1 MCNRGKFF
9 IKLQETKQGVTLL
22 VKEEV
27 TPSAEVSENVK
38 SLLEESKG
46 VVHDEL
52 PEGLLSMRDIS
63 HHNDLISKASLFNFS
78 HYRCIQRE

>member
-1 MCNRGKFF
+1 VQSRQVFHKITGNK
-9 IKLQETKQGVTLL
+9 EGVTLL

-27 TPSAEVSENVK
+27 TPPAEVSENVK

-46 VVHDEL
+46 AVHDEL

-63 HHNDLISKASLFNFS
+63 HHNDLISMLNFS
-78 HYRCIQRE
+78 H